1 MYFINQYI
9 MNTSGTLTKAA
20 YDRDTL
26 YAAKAEFFR
35 RQGDAINSSS
45 TAWTMAMIIDEGG
58 AVHMH
63 DKTVKPVEPE
73 AAPHPS
79 SEVRRLS

>member
-1 MYFINQYI
+1 MFFINQYI

-45 TAWTMAMIIDEGG
+45 TAWTLCVIMDEEG
-58 AVHMH
+58 AVHMS

-73 AAPHPS
+73 VTP
-79 SEVRRLS
+79 EE